1 MFSLN
6 PATYKLA
13 LIFAV
18 IFLIII
24 TIIVFRLRKNI
35 GLLKSNLLTE
45 IKVKSQ
51 LQNKVQEFEDKYSDV
66 FDREKT
72 ITSLDQEIAKK
83 NNDINSLRSSYQ
95 QKKKIFDNLMA
106 EAAIYDETIELA
118 DLGFYKPS
126 FSFDHSEI
134 YKEKINEIK
143 AEQKIMVGDKAAI
156 TCTTEWSVEGSKV
169 KGRTMTN
176 RNIRMTARAF
186 NNECDAAIGKVKW
199 NNAQRMI
206 ERIHK
211 AFDAI
216 NKLNESNMIFI
227 NDEYLDLKIS
237 ELKLTHEYHEKRQQE
252 KEEQAE
258 IRQQMREESRL
269 EKDMEEALKE
279 EGKFQTLLD
288 KATKQAQKSTGDKL
302 SKLEEQIAK
311 LHNELAEA
319 HEKSERAKSMAE
331 QTKAGHV
338 YVISNV
344 GSFGENVYKIGMTR
358 RLEPLDRVKELG
370 DASVPFLFDV
380 HAMIYTENAPDLEKS
395 LHNEFNDRRLNL
407 VNSRKEFFDVELL
420 EIEKVVKDKH
430 GDAEFY
436 ITAEARQY
444 NESRAIRANR
454 EEAMSQV
461 IEFPEEI

>member
-95 QKKKIFDNLMA
+95 QKKKIFDNLMT

-143 AEQKIMVGDKAAI
+143 AEQK
-156 TCTTEWSVEGSKV
+156 
-169 KGRTMTN
+169 
-176 RNIRMTARAF
+176 
-186 NNECDAAIGKVKW
+186 
-199 NNAQRMI
+199 
-206 ERIHK
+206 
-211 AFDAI
+211 
-216 NKLNESNMIFI
+216 
-227 NDEYLDLKIS
+227 
-237 ELKLTHEYHEKRQQE
+237 
-252 KEEQAE
+252 
-258 IRQQMREESRL
+258 
-269 EKDMEEALKE
+269 
-279 EGKFQTLLD
+279 
-288 KATKQAQKSTGDKL
+288 
-302 SKLEEQIAK
+302 
-311 LHNELAEA
+311 
-319 HEKSERAKSMAE
+319 
-331 QTKAGHV
+331 
-338 YVISNV
+338 
-344 GSFGENVYKIGMTR
+344 
-358 RLEPLDRVKELG
+358 
-370 DASVPFLFDV
+370 
-380 HAMIYTENAPDLEKS
+380 
-395 LHNEFNDRRLNL
+395 
-407 VNSRKEFFDVELL
+407 
-420 EIEKVVKDKH
+420 
-430 GDAEFY
+430 
-436 ITAEARQY
+436 
-444 NESRAIRANR
+444 
-454 EEAMSQV
+454 
-461 IEFPEEI
+461 